1 MSELKINI
9 SKELEKQNKQID
21 KLSEQLVSEGLAIR
35 SKEEGED
42 HFLINRRDFI
52 YGKLDHKEE
61 LLKLDQLLNEL
72 QNKKNFI
79 NILKNTSKGAGVHV
93 FIGSNTQ
100 MFNLSGCSMIVAPL
114 KQRFKNKNASTLGAI
129 GVIGPSRLNY
139 SRIIPMVDF
148 TAKVLNKFLN

>member
-1 MSELKINI
+1 MH
-9 SKELEKQNKQID
+9 
-21 KLSEQLVSEGLAIR
+21 A
-35 SKEEGED
+35 
-42 HFLINRRDFI
+42 
-52 YGKLDHKEE
+52 
-61 LLKLDQLLNEL
+61 
-72 QNKKNFI
+72 
-79 NILKNTSKGAGVHV
+79 